1 MSHNKSGRIES
12 LLALRRIFIPGL
24 LFVILHLGLISAA
37 GQATPG
43 GIGTTAGAE
52 GAAIAGVNGIAKVA
66 DSDSYRI
73 GPGDLLDV
81 RVYGRA
87 ELTREVRVT
96 NQGLIRLPFLEEI
109 RVACQTEAQLAQL
122 IAERYRKYLR
132 DPQVDVFVKEYKSQP
147 VSVIGSVMQPGRF
160 QLQRRVRLLE
170 LLTFAGGPGA
180 NAGGVVHVIRGSA
193 PDFCETVESK
203 DGTVEE
209 ISGIRAV
216 APAAGSNGQSGNTRS
231 SELDQTMAS
240 SQATIPVSLDHGDA
254 QLVAY
259 RLRDVLVGTPDSNPF
274 VKPGDIISIPE
285 TDQIFVTGAVV
296 KPGAIP
302 MRSRLTL
309 IQALGIAGGF
319 APDAARNRVRIVRQD
334 PGTKIHQEMV
344 YNIEDIQRKKAEDI
358 VLLPNDVVYAPSS
371 IPKSMGRGILGVSIN
386 MLSTIPF
393 LIMR

>member
-1 MSHNKSGRIES
+1 MSTLKKMTIRG
-12 LLALRRIFIPGL
+12 
-24 LFVILHLGLISAA
+24 ISAA
-37 GQATPG
+37 GLLLAFLLAPPPG
-43 GIGTTAGAE
+43 TAQGVSAPVSGPVGGLGIVKTGAE
-52 GAAIAGVNGIAKVA
+52 AGIEKLAE
-66 DSDSYRI
+66 DDSYRI
-73 GPGDLLDV
+73 GPGDLLDI

-109 RVACQTEAQLAQL
+109 RVACQTEAQLAQE
-122 IAERYRKYLR
+122 IAGRYRKYLR

-170 LLTFAGGPGA
+170 LLTFAGGPGGS
-180 NAGGVVHVIRGSA
+180 AGGVVHVIRGSA
-193 PDFCETVESK
+193 PDFCDPDGGGERAVEGIKALAPANGAAGGNVES
-203 DGTVEE
+203 
-209 ISGIRAV
+209 SV
-216 APAAGSNGQSGNTRS
+216 ANGPGGV
-231 SELDQTMAS
+231 DQTMAAT
-240 SQATIPVSLDHGDA
+240 QATIPVSIDHGEA

-274 VKPGDIISIPE
+274 VRPGDIVSIPE
-285 TDQIFVTGAVV
+285 TDQIFVTGAVI

-302 MRSRLTL
+302 LRSRLTL

-319 APDAARNRVRIVRQD
+319 TPDASRSRVRIVRQD
-334 PGTKIHQEMV
+334 PGTRVHQELI
-344 YNIEDIQRKKAEDI
+344 YNVDDIQRRKAEDI
-358 VLLPNDVVYAPSS
+358 VLLPNDVVHAPSS
-371 IPKSMGRGILGVSIN
+371 IPKSMGRGVLGVSIN